1 MAKRICA
8 SIWTRPPRWFVQ
20 KDLGLDPDVT
30 STLLVLQVA
39 ALNFVNEL
47 VLYAW
52 SSTLS
57 VSIYCEEQQGSMTM
71 IEEWWVCQRRRR
83 ST

>member
-20 KDLGLDPDVT
+20 KDLVFDPDVT

-39 ALNFVNEL
+39 ALNFVKML

-52 SSTLS
+52 SSALS
-57 VSIYCEEQQGSMTM
+57 VSIYYEEQQGSMTM
-71 IEEWWVCQRRRR
+71 IEEW
-83 ST
+83 